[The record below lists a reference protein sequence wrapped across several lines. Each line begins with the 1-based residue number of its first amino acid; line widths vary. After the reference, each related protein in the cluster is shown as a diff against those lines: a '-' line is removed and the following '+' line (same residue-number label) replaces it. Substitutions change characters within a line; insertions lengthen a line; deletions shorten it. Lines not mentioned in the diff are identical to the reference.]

1 VNREAESIVKL
12 YYFYIFNT
20 FPLTDHI
27 LDIYQT
33 FILVLFVT
41 ITFISLKLSS
51 SSSCA
56 NMNWSYP
63 FEQTP
68 RLKLLE
74 LDVAHLHSSL
84 SEVEVVEFSD
94 AVNDPFFSY

>member
-1 VNREAESIVKL
+1 M
-12 YYFYIFNT
+12 
-20 FPLTDHI
+20 
-27 LDIYQT
+27 
-33 FILVLFVT
+33 
-41 ITFISLKLSS
+41 SLKLSS

-74 LDVAHLHSSL
+74 LDVYDLHSSL
-84 SEVEVVEFSD
+84 SEVEIVEFSD
-94 AVNDPFFSY
+94 VEDDPFFSYRSAVV